1 MEPPPPARASRV
13 LTGEFWAHVDREELV
28 RPFCWV
34 CRRSFFVPQVVCGRC
49 QSQHWSYRPSAGQG
63 VVYSYTVVHR
73 APTPAFEPPYVLAVV
88 DVHESSG
95 VAAIQTQPPSE
106 VQQSVVDVHESSGAA
121 DGAVDSV
128 DVWSLLTWIVDC
140 DPESVHIGMEVNVRF
155 VPGPD
160 GALLPAFAPTKTGDA
175 PASEA
180 AEPQASLPSAE
191 RPAERQTPPPPK
203 TSEVIEAPLPGEGR
217 PPSCSE
223 QQAPPER
230 GTQSGVDQQPGVD
243 PGVDQ

>member
-49 QSQHWSYRPSAGQG
+49 QSQDWSYRSSAGQG

-95 VAAIQTQPPSE
+95 V
-106 VQQSVVDVHESSGAA
+106 A

-160 GALLPAFAPTKTGDA
+160 GALLPAFAPTKTSEA

-191 RPAERQTPPPPK
+191 RPAERQAPPPPK
-203 TSEVIEAPLPGEGR
+203 TSEVSEAPLPGEER
-217 PPSCSE
+217 PPPCSE

-243 PGVDQ
+243 Q

>member
-1 MEPPPPARASRV
+1 MEPSPPARASRV
-13 LTGEFWAHVDREELV
+13 LTGEFWAHVDRKELV

-49 QSQHWSYRPSAGQG
+49 QSQDWSYRPSAGQG

-88 DVHESSG
+88 DVHESG
-95 VAAIQTQPPSE
+95 GAAARETRLPPE
-106 VQQSVVDVHESSGAA
+106 AQQSVVDVHESSGAA
-121 DGAVDSV
+121 TQVAVDSV

-140 DPESVHIGMEVNVRF
+140 DPKSVHIGMDVHVRF

-160 GALLPAFAPTKTGDA
+160 GALLPAFAPTKTGEA

-191 RPAERQTPPPPK
+191 RQAPPPPK
-203 TSEVIEAPLPGEGR
+203 TSEVIEAPASGR
-217 PPSCSE
+217 GRSPSRSE
-223 QQAPPER
+223 QQALSGR
-230 GTQSGVDQQPGVD
+230 GTQSGVDQQSGVE
-243 PGVDQ
+243 Q